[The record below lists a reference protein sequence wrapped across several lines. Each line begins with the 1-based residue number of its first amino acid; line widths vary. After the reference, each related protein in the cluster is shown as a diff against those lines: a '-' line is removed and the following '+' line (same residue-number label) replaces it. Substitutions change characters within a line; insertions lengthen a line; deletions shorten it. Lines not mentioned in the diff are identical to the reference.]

1 MVIDNRAGRVLLNSE
16 EFVRCYIESDIL
28 DESNADWL
36 YVDDSGNTQV
46 LYASVASAKSYLQ
59 FINAFHGIV
68 SRLTCDSSVALIY
81 REEFD
86 DLAVYGIH
94 GMNR

>member
-46 LYASVASAKSYLQ
+46 LYASVASAKTYLQ
-59 FINAFHGIV
+59 FINTFHGIIV
-68 SRLTCDSSVALIY
+68 RLKTADDVAVIY

-86 DLAVYGIH
+86 ALTVFGVR
-94 GMNR
+94 GMDR